1 MGCLTYT
8 TNEHMHLSRESWT
21 SVYEHKVPTFQ
32 KTVEMA
38 VMSLI
43 STTLPTFLMLYQ
55 VIVLSTV

>member
-8 TNEHMHLSRESWT
+8 PNKHMHLSRQPRT
-21 SVYEHKVPTFQ
+21 SVYEHRMPTFQ

-43 STTLPTFLMLYQ
+43 STTFPTFLMLYQ